1 MKIYKRN
8 IVLIFLSILVSLLAL
23 ELFLRIIDFNQYK
36 SKGYPFKYFIKDEKL
51 GFI

>member
-36 SKGYPFKYFIKDEKL
+36 SKCYHFKYFIKD
-51 GFI
+51 